1 MGKLPDFDMMMRQQR
16 EDPEA
21 LERLRQGMICELV
34 SIASNEAKPPL
45 PGLQLMIDMES
56 RHAGT
61 PAAQFLKLSGM
72 MKEASFEFNFCLN
85 DRLEAIAEKHKSPKA
100 VIVQPF
106 KKPSQSSHP
115 SKH

>member
-1 MGKLPDFDMMMRQQR
+1 
-16 EDPEA
+16 
-21 LERLRQGMICELV
+21 
-34 SIASNEAKPPL
+34 
-45 PGLQLMIDMES
+45 
-56 RHAGT
+56 
-61 PAAQFLKLSGM
+61 M